1 MSPFFKISQLPGL
14 INGCVTQLDDLAIS
28 KLFSPLAG
36 WAEHRLG
43 LGQWR
48 ISLECL
54 NGHLAFY
61 LGGLALSI
69 GGKGADDGIFADV
82 LVALAWLLLMEGA
95 RRIACRQAGS
105 SLGVQTARMREWLFR
120 LILLV
125 SLPVSVARI
134 DELANAFYSVSLF
147 LLVCHLYFKACDS
160 PPPQGRR
167 RLAHARGR

>member
-1 MSPFFKISQLPGL
+1 MTRIDELVL
-14 INGCVTQLDDLAIS
+14 S
-28 KLFSPLAG
+28 KAFSPLAG

-43 LGQWR
+43 FSQWR

-61 LGGLALSI
+61 LGGLALSL
-69 GGKGADDGIFADV
+69 GGKGMDDGIFAEI

-120 LILLV
+120 VILLV
-125 SLPVSVARI
+125 SLPISVARI
-134 DELANAFYSVSLF
+134 DELANAFYSAALL

-167 RLAHARGR
+167 LAHARGR